1 MRLLSIL
8 YFASVAALVAASP
21 VIDTGSNS
29 ILSEQTLLGGDDDE
43 GCSGYGSLC
52 DWPAGTRG
60 PCCYPYLCK
69 PLTMQKSA
77 YLVPPES
84 LGVFFAPTSNNAA
97 RPGSTSIS
105 LELGTMYICV
115 MFSTQIWLDKVA
127 DGTGW
132 WSFLR
137 LVKPVRMARETPA
150 GGRYRCEN

>member
-8 YFASVAALVAASP
+8 YFASVAALVVASP

-29 ILSEQTLLGGDDDE
+29 LLSEQTLLGDDDDE

-60 PCCYPYLCK
+60 PCCYPYLCR
-69 PLTMQKSA
+69 PLTMQN
-77 YLVPPES
+77 PPES
-84 LGVFFAPTSNNAA
+84 RYFFAPTSNNAV
-97 RPGSTSIS
+97 RPGSTSVS

-115 MFSTQIWLDKVA
+115 MIWLDKVA
-127 DGTGW
+127 DGTGG

-137 LVKPVRMARETPA
+137 LVEPVKGTSVIASDSTESGGVGSTHACGA
-150 GGRYRCEN
+150 GT